1 MTSATADGA
10 VDSGPSD
17 AGRNGAAPVAPFR
30 PQRRVST
37 TGTIV
42 KIVSLG
48 LLNGLVIWALPR
60 MFDKPD
66 YAMAIAAIL
75 ATLAIDIV
83 YLSPRRL
90 IPYKYLLPGTLF
102 LLAFAVYPILNT
114 VYLSTTNYGTGNLG
128 TKDDAIATIER
139 NSIGASDESPRY
151 ELQVL
156 AEGDASGPIAYLLTD
171 AEGNVFLGTAD
182 GLTPVA
188 EDELIEDGRRQT
200 IAGYEALNLGA
211 VQDRA
216 ADIDAFV
223 VPTDQGDIV
232 NQGFT
237 EALIEIQR
245 RTYDPELDAIVDVDG
260 PVYEAAD
267 GYFISEEG
275 QRLSPGWRYSV
286 GLGNYVDLFTDPRFY
301 EPMARVLAWTMFFAV
316 ASVVTTFAVGLLLAM
331 VFNAPMKGKRLYRGL
346 IVIPY
351 AIPSFMTALVWRGM
365 FNRQFGVINEWLG
378 VNLNWL
384 GGQWLPYLTILI
396 VNLWLGYPY
405 MFLVVYRRSP
415 GHSQRL
421 RRSRQGRRSH
431 RVQGVSQDHVPAAAD
446 RRRPAAD
453 RQLRLQLQQLQSD
466 LPAHRGTSTGA
477 RLRRRDEPTSSS
489 PTPTSSPSSGHG
501 ARTSGSPRR
510 FRSSCSCSSP
520 ASRRIGFRFTKAF
533 EEVR

>member
-1 MTSATADGA
+1 
-10 VDSGPSD
+10 VDSVPSD
-17 AGRNGAAPVAPFR
+17 GDRDGAAPVAPFR
-30 PQRRVST
+30 PARRVST
-37 TGTIV
+37 TGTIA

-151 ELQVL
+151 DLQVL
-156 AEGDASGPIAYLLTD
+156 AEGDAAGPIAYLLTD
-171 AEGNVFLGTAD
+171 ADGNTFLGTAD

-188 EDELIEDGRRQT
+188 EEDLIEDGRRQT

-216 ADIDAFV
+216 AEIDAFV

-237 EALIEIQR
+237 EAVIEIQR

-267 GYFISEEG
+267 GYFVSEDG
-275 QRLSPGWRYSV
+275 AQRLSPGWRYSV

-301 EPMARVLAWTMFFAV
+301 EPMARVLAWTMFFAL

-331 VFNAPMKGKRLYRGL
+331 VFNAPMRGKRLYRGL

-351 AIPSFMTALVWRGM
+351 AIPSFMTALIWRGM

-378 VNLNWL
+378 TNLNWL

-405 MFLVVYRRSP
+405 MFLVCT
-415 GHSQRL
+415 GAL
-421 RRSRQGRRSH
+421 QGIPDDYVEAA
-431 RVQGVSQDHVPAAAD
+431 RVDGATGLKAFRTITFPLLLIAVAPLLIASFAYNFNNFNLIFLLTEGRPPVSGSDAGRTDILISYTYKLAFFGARGQDFGFAAAVSVVVFMLV
-446 RRRPAAD
+446 AGISA
-453 RQLRLQLQQLQSD
+453 
-466 LPAHRGTSTGA
+466 
-477 RLRRRDEPTSSS
+477 
-489 PTPTSSPSSGHG
+489 
-501 ARTSGSPRR
+501 
-510 FRSSCSCSSP
+510 F
-520 ASRRIGFRFTKAF
+520 GFRFTKAF